1 MISGADKGIVS
12 TAFYLSG
19 LIQAYLFRLVSSSSI
34 LSDTVMILE
43 FAWKP
48 RCVVIISVNSVAR
61 STFDISS
68 CPVLIEPPVEIAGV
82 QGGPVAVVSERLKTG
97 SICKLCYRY
106 LSKKNSVS
114 IVIRTVYLPV
124 L

>member
-1 MISGADKGIVS
+1 MENNKGLSLMISGADKGIVS

-68 CPVLIEPPVEIAGV
+68 CPVLIEPPSEVMSTPIPSKSPEFK
-82 QGGPVAVVSERLKTG
+82 VV
-97 SICKLCYRY
+97 
-106 LSKKNSVS
+106 
-114 IVIRTVYLPV
+114 P
-124 L
+124 